1 MSQNSNLGDWEFI
14 WQNMSDGMAQNPGRN
29 YRFQKIIEMFPD
41 ESNLK
46 VLDFGCG
53 TGNLLAMLQKYFPLN
68 QYTGADSSATALE
81 RTLKKAPGVNAK
93 LIQVSGD
100 DAHLDLSSD
109 SFDVVVCSEVFEHI
123 KNENKSVSLIY
134 DLVKPGG
141 TLLCSVPA
149 GPMSHFDRFIGHH
162 RHYSKAEL
170 RALLENSGF
179 TNVHICRAGFPAVN
193 ILRIFTILYGK
204 RLVTSSQKSDFGAKG
219 FSGLMVASLSILFR
233 FTLRDSVFGWQLIA
247 NAKKPAEIHLVPGQT
262 YES

>member
-1 MSQNSNLGDWEFI
+1 MSHNPKIGDWEFI
-14 WQNMSDGMAQNPGRN
+14 WQNMSDGMAQNPGRD
-29 YRFQKIIEMFPD
+29 YRFQKMIEMFPD
-41 ESNLK
+41 QSNLN

-53 TGNLLAMLQKYFPLN
+53 TGNLLALLQQYFPSN

-81 RTLKKAPGVNAK
+81 STLRKAPRVNAK

-149 GPMSHFDRFIGHH
+149 GPMSHFDHFIGHH
-162 RHYSKAEL
+162 RHYSKADL

-179 TNVHICRAGFPAVN
+179 TNVQIYRAGFPAVN

-204 RLVTSSQKSDFGAKG
+204 RLVNSLQKSDFGAKG
-219 FSGLMVASLSILFR
+219 LSGLMVASLSIVFR
-233 FTLRDSVFGWQLIA
+233 FALRDSIFGWQLIA
-247 NAKKPAEIHLVPGQT
+247 SAKKPAEIHVVPGAI